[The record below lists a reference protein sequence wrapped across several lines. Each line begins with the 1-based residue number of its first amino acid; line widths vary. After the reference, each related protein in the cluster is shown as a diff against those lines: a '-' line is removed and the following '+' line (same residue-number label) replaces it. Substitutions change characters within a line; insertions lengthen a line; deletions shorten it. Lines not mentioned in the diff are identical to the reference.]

1 MTIKNTT
8 EMKLEIWDQL
18 AKSIGKNTIL
28 FGENSANKSVDIQ
41 CGAWQV
47 QLDELDFLAFMKRL
61 VQLGQASGM
70 TSLDG
75 FDTDVFYKKMRAD
88 KAEKTTEN
96 VE

>member
-1 MTIKNTT
+1 MSTIKNTT

-18 AKSIGKNTIL
+18 NKSIGKNTIL

-75 FDTDVFYKKMRAD
+75 FDTDIFYRKMRED
-88 KAEKTTEN
+88 RNIQPSEG
-96 VE
+96 